1 MTERDDDIL
10 QDTAADLPQTSFYK
24 SKEWLR
30 QRALENRSD
39 DAVFSAKSVDEVSQL
54 DSLRD
59 AISHF
64 FDAHLPTFERISQNI
79 KNFENGLHAFDGGK
93 EEACKLFDPALFTL
107 LIALREKLLHILEDP
122 RQYQYK
128 RDVEIQRDS
137 PGWSL
142 SSQLKILS
150 QRAWAALEQT
160 FAKIEE
166 SLRNFAMDVSAQQ
179 SRPDFFYREL
189 ESIYQG
195 HRADHKLVVDTIKR
209 QCPNYIAESLDVL
222 NRFMASEARE
232 AILGN
237 SARLLELLIEPLS
250 TLSTDLQALDFA
262 MDRLDNLNTTAKC
275 IRAGGEGA
283 RLATLNLITEQLRIS
298 LESMKPRIES
308 H

>member
-1 MTERDDDIL
+1 MTERDDNIS
-10 QDTAADLPQTSFYK
+10 QDAAADLPHISFYK

-30 QRALENRSD
+30 QRALEKSSTD
-39 DAVFSAKSVDEVSQL
+39 MVLSAKSVDEVKHL

-59 AISHF
+59 AISQF

-79 KNFENGLHAFDGGK
+79 TKFEDGLHAFAGGK
-93 EEACKLFDPALFTL
+93 EEACKLFDPALFSL
-107 LIALREKLLHILEDP
+107 LIALREKLLHILETP
-122 RQYQYK
+122 RHYK
-128 RDVEIQRDS
+128 RDVEIQRET

-150 QRAWAALEQT
+150 QRAKAALQQT
-160 FAKIEE
+160 VAKIEE
-166 SLRNFAMDVSAQQ
+166 SLRNFATDVSPQR
-179 SRPDFFYREL
+179 SKPDFSYRAL

-195 HRADHKLVVDTIKR
+195 HRADQKLVVDAIKR
-209 QCPNYIAESLDVL
+209 QCPNYVAESLDVL
-222 NRFMASEARE
+222 NRFMASEARA

-237 SARLLELLIEPLS
+237 SERLRELLIVPLS

-275 IRAGGEGA
+275 IRAGGEDA
-283 RLATLNLITEQLRIS
+283 RLAALNLIEEQLRIS